1 VGPLTFKLSSIWW
14 NGDPEPEPIDLSPV
28 VLATVDHRGDGATLD
43 TTWDGIPA
51 PPGTYATSRTARPPT
66 GAGPSDCTASNGFS
80 GQIDVAFQIPRTD
93 LSSRST
99 PGEPDITARQGSAPP
114 LTKLRGIAHNAG
126 TERQ

>member
-1 VGPLTFKLSSIWW
+1 MGPLTFKLSSIWW

-80 GQIDVAFQIPRTD
+80 GQIDVALPDPPNRPQQQIHARGTRHNCQTGF
-93 LSSRST
+93 RSAA
-99 PGEPDITARQGSAPP
+99 E
-114 LTKLRGIAHNAG
+114 LRGIAHNAG